1 MQETENNVEST
12 EEVINET
19 TETTTETTETVDETP
34 FTEEPKVELTPEQHA
49 YEDLKVERMGKFTV
63 AMSYEDARYYRN
75 LLDKSTYKGPQQ
87 AYLLIVAKGEMSAVC
102 DGLKEQD
109 KGQRYEV
116 QLTSACIESVG
127 FFMNNY
133 EGKGSESATRLFTS
147 SMLLR
152 PAMGLINELDVK
164 LEEAKNK
171 IVDATK

>member
-1 MQETENNVEST
+1 MQETENNVGIT
-12 EEVINET
+12 EEVIN
-19 TETTTETTETVDETP
+19 TTTETSETLDETP
-34 FTEEPKVELTPEQHA
+34 FIDEPKVELTPEQQA

-75 LLDKSTYKGPQQ
+75 LLDKAAYKGPQQ
-87 AYLLIVAKGEMSAVC
+87 AYLLIVAKSEISAVC

-127 FFMNNY
+127 FFMNNH

-152 PAMGLINELDVK
+152 PAMGLINELDAK

-171 IVDATK
+171 IVDTAK